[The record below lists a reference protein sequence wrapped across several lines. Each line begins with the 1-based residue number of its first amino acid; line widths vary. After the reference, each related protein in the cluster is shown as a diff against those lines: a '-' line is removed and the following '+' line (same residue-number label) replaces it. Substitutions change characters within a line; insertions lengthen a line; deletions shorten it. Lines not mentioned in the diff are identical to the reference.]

1 MTAVGAV
8 DNKEKHA
15 LIMWEEAVVVVDTDD
30 DEDED
35 TMSKNDFDGDVEWIE
50 ETTTKMAVLPIEEM
64 TTKTAVPIEC
74 CELPFWAVLDDSRLF
89 ALG

>member
-1 MTAVGAV
+1 
-8 DNKEKHA
+8 
-15 LIMWEEAVVVVDTDD
+15 MWEEAVVVVDTDD

-50 ETTTKMAVLPIEEM
+50 ETTTKMAVLPIEL
-64 TTKTAVPIEC
+64 PPC